1 MSICYAP
8 EAAAD
13 FSAMIAYVRERN
25 PAAARRLAER
35 VLAVIDQLDAGD
47 YDGPEQ
53 QMTTGERVRS

>member
-1 MSICYAP
+1 
-8 EAAAD
+8 
-13 FSAMIAYVRERN
+13 MIAYVRERN